1 MGINE
6 KDVGDVFRRNLSYYL
21 DRDKFSRTELARRV
35 DVTITT
41 VSNWLNG
48 EAMPG
53 MRKIQ
58 ELANV
63 FNISLIDL
71 IGDTS
76 YYTNLDA
83 KRMAEQISTN
93 PDLRLLF
100 DAAKDVASED
110 LSAVHQILKS
120 MKKKETEGDEE

>member
-93 PDLRLLF
+93 SDLRLLF
-100 DAAKDVASED
+100 DAAKDVAPED
-110 LSAVHQILKS
+110 LSAVHHILKS
-120 MKKKETEGDEE
+120 MKKKETESDEE

>member
-58 ELANV
+58 EIANV
-63 FNISLIDL
+63 FDIPLIDL

-76 YYTNLDA
+76 YYINLDA

-100 DAAKDVASED
+100 DAAKDVAPED
-110 LSAVHQILKS
+110 LSAVHQILRS